1 MFTLRKNAI
10 FLKFHSLPISNMLI
24 GLPKEIKD
32 NEYRVG
38 LTPGSV
44 NALTRQ
50 GHQVKVQS
58 GAGIGSSFADTEY
71 LSAGAEIVMGA
82 KEAWNA
88 ELVVKVKEP
97 IEEEYR
103 YLKPDMIL
111 FTYLHLASSKI
122 LTEALLQS
130 GITSIAYETV
140 QMPDGRLPLLLPMSE
155 VAGRMAAQAGATHL
169 QKNHGGRGILMS
181 GIPGVPPANVVI
193 LGAGIAG
200 SNAARLAVGF
210 GASVTILDVNYERL
224 KALDDMYRGQLQ
236 TRLSNHYTIEEMI
249 YEADLVI
256 GAVLIPGAKAP
267 WLIRADMLKKMR
279 KGAVIVD
286 VSIDQGGCV
295 ETARP
300 TTHSDPTYEVD
311 GIVHYCVANMPGA
324 VPRTSTLALNNA
336 TLPYVMR
343 LANEGLD
350 ALRDDLP
357 LQLGLTTHRGHLT
370 NAAVAQSLD
379 FDYTKP
385 SVCLIS

>member
-1 MFTLRKNAI
+1 
-10 FLKFHSLPISNMLI
+10 MLI
-24 GLPKEIKD
+24 GLPKEVKD

-44 NALTRQ
+44 KALTLQ
-50 GHQVKVQS
+50 GHRVKVQS
-58 GAGIGSSFADTEY
+58 GAGIGSSFTDLEY
-71 LSAGAEIVMGA
+71 QSAGAELVMNA
-82 KEAWNA
+82 EDAWEA
-88 ELVVKVKEP
+88 ELVIKVKEP
-97 IEEEYR
+97 IEAEYG
-103 YLKPDMIL
+103 YLNKNVIL
-111 FTYLHLASSKI
+111 FTYLHLASSK
-122 LTEALLQS
+122 ALAETMLQS

-140 QMPDGRLPLLLPMSE
+140 QTPDGRLPLLMPMSE
-155 VAGRMAAQAGATHL
+155 VAGRMAAQAGATYL

-200 SNAARLAVGF
+200 SNAARVAVGF

-224 KALDDMYRGQLQ
+224 KSLDDLYRGQLQ
-236 TRLSNHYTIEEMI
+236 TRISNNHTIEELV

-300 TTHSDPTYEVD
+300 TTHSEPTYEID
-311 GIVHYCVANMPGA
+311 GIVHYCVANMPGS

-336 TLPYVMR
+336 TLPYVLS
-343 LANEGLD
+343 LANEGLN
-350 ALRDDLP
+350 ALHRNNP
-357 LQLGLTTHRGHLT
+357 LQLGLTTHQGRLT
-370 NAAVAQSLD
+370 NAAVAQSLALN
-379 FDYTKP
+379 YTEALH
-385 SVCLIS
+385 SLTDSHQ

>member
-1 MFTLRKNAI
+1 
-10 FLKFHSLPISNMLI
+10 MLI
-24 GLPKEIKD
+24 GLPKEVKD
-32 NEYRVG
+32 NEFRAG
-38 LTPGSV
+38 LTPGAV

-50 GHQVKVQS
+50 GHRVKVQS
-58 GAGIGSSFADTEY
+58 GAGIGSSFTDLEY
-71 LSAGAEIVMGA
+71 LSAGAEIVMHA
-82 KEAWNA
+82 EEAWAANM
-88 ELVVKVKEP
+88 VVKVKEP
-97 IEEEYR
+97 IEAEYR
-103 YLKPDMIL
+103 YLNKDTIL
-111 FTYLHLASSKI
+111 FTYLHLASN
-122 LTEALLQS
+122 LTLTDVLLQS

-140 QMPDGRLPLLLPMSE
+140 QFPDGRLPLLMPMSE
-155 VAGRMAAQAGATHL
+155 VAGRMAAQVGATYL

-181 GIPGVPPANVVI
+181 GIPGVPPATVVI

-200 SNAARLAVGF
+200 SNAARVAVGF
-210 GASVTILDVNYERL
+210 GAAVTVLDVNYERL
-224 KALDDMYRGQLQ
+224 KTLDDIYRGQLQ
-236 TRLSNHYTIEEMI
+236 TRISNAYTIEEAV

-279 KGAVIVD
+279 QGAVIVD

-300 TTHSDPTYEVD
+300 TTHSDPTYTVD

-336 TLPYVMR
+336 TLPYILN

-350 ALRDDLP
+350 ALRRDNA

-370 NAAVAQSLD
+370 HAAVAQSLALN
-379 FDYTKP
+379 YMEP
-385 SVCLIS
+385 LQALSASA

>member
-1 MFTLRKNAI
+1 
-10 FLKFHSLPISNMLI
+10 MLI

-32 NEYRVG
+32 NEYRAG
-38 LTPGSV
+38 LTPGAV

-50 GHQVKVQS
+50 GHRIKVQS
-58 GAGIGSSFADTEY
+58 GAGIGSSFTDLEY
-71 LSAGAEIVMGA
+71 LSAGAEIVMTA
-82 KEAWNA
+82 KDAWAA
-88 ELVVKVKEP
+88 ELVIKVKEP
-97 IEEEYR
+97 IEEEYGF
-103 YLKPDMIL
+103 LHKDAIL
-111 FTYLHLASSKI
+111 FTYLHLASNQP

-140 QMPDGRLPLLLPMSE
+140 QMPDGRLPLLTPMSE
-155 VAGRMAAQAGATHL
+155 VAGRMAAQAGATYL

-181 GIPGVPPANVVI
+181 GIPGVPPASVVI

-200 SNAARLAVGF
+200 SNAARVAVGF
-210 GASVTILDVNYERL
+210 GASVTVLDVNYERL
-224 KALDDMYRGQLQ
+224 RTLDDLYRGQLQ
-236 TRLSNHYTIEEMI
+236 TRISNVYAIEEAV

-279 KGAVIVD
+279 QGAVIVD

-300 TTHSDPTYEVD
+300 TTHSNPTYEVD

-336 TLPYVMR
+336 TLPYVLD

-350 ALRDDLP
+350 AIRRNNT
-357 LQLGLTTHRGHLT
+357 LQLGLTTHRGMLT
-370 NAAVAQSLD
+370 HAAVAQSLALAC
-379 FDYTKP
+379 TAP
-385 SVCLIS
+385 MQALQAGA